1 VQPDNVLREQ
11 LVAIC
16 GSQFATG
23 PACCTSDQVT
33 SLSDNI
39 KQAEAFIASC
49 PACKNNF
56 LSFFCTF
63 TCSPDQ
69 GSFTNI
75 TSTQT
80 TSEGTEAVKSLDFF
94 VSEPYASGFFDSCK
108 EVKFGASNGYA
119 MDFIGGGAKD
129 YHGFLKFLGDEKAV
143 GSPFQIDYPSS
154 TPPEFTPLSLSPRS
168 CSDPELS
175 SRCACMDCPQTCPVL
190 PPQPDPYS
198 SPTCHVG
205 LTSCLTFALLLM
217 YGLAIFAFFTGFIA
231 QTAWR
236 KRKERSYERV
246 ALSTDA
252 ASLNN
257 QQPSPSSHTR
267 PLVGA
272 SSLALYFDNDSG
284 PPPETPR
291 HHLGRGASLLDPI
304 ETLQPPQ
311 YKLNKILRRTFY
323 RIGHFCASWPWLTFF
338 FVFLAIGLLNMGW
351 KKFAVETDPVR
362 LWVAPNSESKLQKD
376 FFDRNFG
383 PFFRAEGGIFV
394 TSPTRP
400 TSIQNSSIIAEDL
413 GLVLSWERLK
423 WWEKVE
429 SDIYALQT
437 EDGVTLDDVCFKP
450 SGPDGACVVQSILG
464 WFNGLEN
471 WDDHTW
477 KEQLLNCADNP
488 SQVECLPPFQQP
500 LIPEMVLGGV
510 ENNNW
515 LSAKAIITTF
525 VVSNSLDPDVVGR
538 AESWERVLRQYLS
551 DLANDAP
558 GQSGSQVFFST
569 GVSLEEELNKSTNTD
584 VRIIVLSYL
593 LMFFYVSLTLGSNAA
608 GADEETLV
616 GSLVTWLIGLP
627 SLFRQKN
634 VTASPVVNANP
645 TPRATWYPRLPRR
658 LFMGSKF
665 TLGLFGIALVILSVT
680 ASVGLFSFLGVK
692 VTLIIAEVIPFLV
705 LAVGVDNVFILVHE
719 LDRQNAQHGPNAKGI
734 PDPTSP
740 QSSHDS
746 VGADSVPLH
755 LHPEERVAR
764 SLAKMGPSILLSSL
778 TETVA
783 FALGALVPMPAVRNF
798 ALYAAGSVFLN
809 ALMQVTVFVSALSLD
824 LRRVEVRTLEGA
836 VFIPC
841 MLINLRPAAWIA
853 SRASVYPLESLWAT
867 PLLQAA
873 ALPDSLNVPMPLSSF
888 KSMSKASS
896 S

>member
-1 VQPDNVLREQ
+1 L
-11 LVAIC
+11 
-16 GSQFATG
+16 T
-23 PACCTSDQVT
+23 
-33 SLSDNI
+33 
-39 KQAEAFIASC
+39 
-49 PACKNNF
+49 
-56 LSFFCTF
+56 FFCAF

-75 TSTQT
+75 TSTQI
-80 TSEGTEAVKSLDFF
+80 TSKGKEAVKSLDFF
-94 VSEPYASGFFDSCK
+94 VSESYASGFFDSCK

-129 YHGFLKFLGDEKAV
+129 YHAFLKFLGDEKAL
-143 GSPFQIDYPSS
+143 GSPFQIDYPPS
-154 TPPEFTPLSLSPRS
+154 TPPEFTPLNLPPRS
-168 CSDPELS
+168 CSDPELG

-190 PPQPDPYS
+190 PSQPDPYN

-205 LTSCLTFALLLM
+205 LISCLTFALLLV
-217 YGLAIFAFFTGFIA
+217 YGLAVFAFFTGFIA
-231 QTAWR
+231 QIAWR

-246 ALSTDA
+246 ALLTDA

-257 QQPSPSSHTR
+257 QQWSPSSHTR

-272 SSLALYFDNDSG
+272 SSLAPHFEDSG
-284 PPPETPR
+284 PAETPR

-311 YKLNKILRRTFY
+311 YKLNRILRRTFY
-323 RIGHFCASWPWLTFF
+323 RIGHFCASWPWLTFL

-351 KKFAVETDPVR
+351 KEFAIETDPVR
-362 LWVAPNSESKLQKD
+362 LWVAPNSESKIQKD

-394 TSPTRP
+394 TSPASP
-400 TSIQNSSIIAEDL
+400 TLVQNSSTIAEDL
-413 GLVLSWERLK
+413 APVLTWERLK

-429 SDIYALQT
+429 SDIYALRT

-450 SGPDGACVVQSILG
+450 SGPDGACVVQSVLG

-471 WDDHTW
+471 WNETTW
-477 KEQLLNCADNP
+477 KEHLPNCADKP
-488 SQVECLPPFQQP
+488 GQVECLPPFQQP
-500 LIPEMVLGGV
+500 LMPSLVLGGV
-510 ENNNW
+510 ENEDW
-515 LSAKAIITTF
+515 LSAKAFITTF
-525 VVSNSLDPDVVGR
+525 VVSNSLDPEVVSR

-558 GQSGSQVFFST
+558 EQSGSQVFFST

-593 LMFFYVSLTLGSNAA
+593 FMFFYVSLTLGSNAV

-616 GSLVTWLIGLP
+616 GSLITWLIGLP
-627 SLFRQKN
+627 SLFRRKN
-634 VTASPVVNANP
+634 VTASAVVDSNP
-645 TPRATWYPRLPRR
+645 APRATWYPRLPRR
-658 LFMGSKF
+658 LFVGSKF
-665 TLGLFGIALVILSVT
+665 SLGLLGIALVILSVT

-740 QSSHDS
+740 RSPFGSSHDS
-746 VGADSVPLH
+746 VDADSVPLH
-755 LHPEERVAR
+755 LPPEERVAR

-778 TETVA
+778 TETIA

-798 ALYAAGSVFLN
+798 ALYAAGSVLLN
-809 ALMQVTVFVSALSLD
+809 ALMQVTVFVSALSID
-824 LRRVEVRTLEGA
+824 LHRVEVRRLKGGLF
-836 VFIPC
+836 VPC
-841 MLINLRPAAWIA
+841 MLMKELRPAAWIA
-853 SRASVYPLESLWAT
+853 YLVYVYPLESL
-867 PLLQAA
+867 
-873 ALPDSLNVPMPLSSF
+873 
-888 KSMSKASS
+888 
-896 S
+896 

>member
-1 VQPDNVLREQ
+1 MQPDNAFREQ
-11 LVAIC
+11 LVSVC

-39 KQAEAFIASC
+39 KQAEAFIATC
-49 PACKNNF
+49 PACRNNF
-56 LSFFCTF
+56 LTFFCTF

-80 TSEGTEAVKSLDFF
+80 TSEGTVAVKSLDFF
-94 VSEPYASGFFDSCK
+94 VSESYAGGFFDSCK

-129 YHGFLKFLGDEKAV
+129 YHGFLKFLGDEKAM

-154 TPPEFTPLSLSPRS
+154 TPPEFIPLDLPPRS
-168 CSDPELS
+168 CSEPELS

-190 PPQPDPYS
+190 PSQPDPS
-198 SPTCHVG
+198 NSPTCHVG
-205 LTSCLTFALLLM
+205 LVSCLTLALLLV
-217 YGLAIFAFFTGFIA
+217 YGFAVFAFFTGFIA
-231 QTAWR
+231 QIAWR

-257 QQPSPSSHTR
+257 QQWSPSSHSR

-272 SSLALYFDNDSG
+272 SSLAPHFEDSG
-284 PPPETPR
+284 PAETPR
-291 HHLGRGASLLDPI
+291 HHLSRGASLLDPI

-311 YKLNKILRRTFY
+311 YKLNRVLRRSFY
-323 RIGHFCASWPWLTFF
+323 RIGHFCASWPWLTFV

-351 KKFAVETDPVR
+351 KEFAVETDPVR
-362 LWVAPNSESKLQKD
+362 LWVAPNSESKIQKD

-394 TSPTRP
+394 TSPASP
-400 TSIQNSSIIAEDL
+400 TLVQNSSTIAEDL
-413 GLVLSWERLK
+413 VPALTWERLK

-429 SDIYALQT
+429 SDIYALRT

-450 SGPDGACVVQSILG
+450 SGPNGACVVQSVLG

-471 WDDHTW
+471 WDEGTW
-477 KEQLLNCADNP
+477 KEHLVNCADNP
-488 SQVECLPPFQQP
+488 GQVECLPPFQQP
-500 LIPEMVLGGV
+500 LMPDLVLGGV
-510 ENNNW
+510 ENEDW

-525 VVSNSLDPDVVGR
+525 VVSNSLDPEIISR

-551 DLANDAP
+551 DLANDALE
-558 GQSGSQVFFST
+558 QSGSQVFFST

-593 LMFFYVSLTLGSNAA
+593 FMFFYVSLTLGSNAV

-616 GSLVTWLIGLP
+616 GSLVTWFIGLP
-627 SLFRQKN
+627 SLFRRKN
-634 VTASPVVNANP
+634 VTASPVVDSNP
-645 TPRATWYPRLPRR
+645 TPRPTWYPRFPRR
-658 LFMGSKF
+658 LFVGSKF
-665 TLGLFGIALVILSVT
+665 NLGLFGIALVILSVT

-734 PDPTSP
+734 PDPASP
-740 QSSHDS
+740 FGSSHDS
-746 VGADSVPLH
+746 VDADSVPLH
-755 LHPEERVAR
+755 LPSEERVAR

-778 TETVA
+778 TETIA

-809 ALMQVTVFVSALSLD
+809 ALMQVTVFVSALSID
-824 LRRVEVRTLEGA
+824 LQRVEVCRLEGGLCA
-836 VFIPC
+836 PC
-841 MLINLRPAAWIA
+841 MLMKELRPAAWIA
-853 SRASVYPLESLWAT
+853 YPVYVYPLESL
-867 PLLQAA
+867 
-873 ALPDSLNVPMPLSSF
+873 
-888 KSMSKASS
+888 
-896 S
+896 